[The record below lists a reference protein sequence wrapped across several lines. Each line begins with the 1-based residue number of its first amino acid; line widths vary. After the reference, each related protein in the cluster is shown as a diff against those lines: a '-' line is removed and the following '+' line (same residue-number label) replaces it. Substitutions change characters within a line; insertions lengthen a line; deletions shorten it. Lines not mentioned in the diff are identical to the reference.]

1 MGEISA
7 ASTEQS
13 AGVAQVG
20 EAISQMD
27 KATQQNAALVEESA
41 AAAEG
46 LKAQAQQMVQAVAVF
61 KLSAQTE
68 LAPTAQTTSSDAKA
82 KLPPSQIAVPVLNRE
97 VAASTTERRGP
108 DRAKNVTRPD
118 FSAKSNLVTPTARA
132 AAIPNSQSTGKT
144 GTDEWESF

>member
-1 MGEISA
+1 
-7 ASTEQS
+7 
-13 AGVAQVG
+13 VAQVG

-61 KLSAQTE
+61 KLNSQTE
-68 LAPTAQTTSSDAKA
+68 LVQAMTSGAQAKA
-82 KLPPSQIAVPVLNRE
+82 KQPKGDVPVLSRE
-97 VAASTTERRGP
+97 VAAITTDRRGP

-118 FSAKSNLVTPTARA
+118 FKAHSAAPVSAPVA
-132 AAIPNSQSTGKT
+132 KT
-144 GTDEWESF
+144 GTDDWESF